1 MKPDQKHIYYL
12 LGDDDRSALHS
23 PHLDIVRHYGYPVLL
38 LTDPV
43 DAFLLV
49 RLTQY
54 KDFPLSNVA
63 TAELALPE
71 RAQPPEGEAR
81 PALDEQ
87 GAEGLIGRFKTQLG
101 ERVTDVRM
109 TERLSDSPA
118 RLVDPEGALEPGDAA
133 RLSPAEPRIRAAQE
147 GAGAQP
153 APPDPGAP
161 GGPAGG
167 GCAQRPGHRA
177 DLRKRL
183 VNRRA
188 APRSSQHDP
197 AYSEDYRIC
206 VRIDPGAF

>member
-23 PHLDIVRHYGYPVLL
+23 PHLDIVRHYGFPVLL

-71 RAQPPEGEAR
+71 IAQQPAGEAQ

-87 GAEGLIGRFKTQLG
+87 EAGSLIARFKAQLG

-118 RLVDPEGALEPGDAA
+118 RLVDPEGAPNQEMQRVYRLLNREFEPPKKVLELNPRHPILV
-133 RLSPAEPRIRAAQE
+133 RLGSLPEEDGRGALVIEQIYENALLIE
-147 GAGAQP
+147 GLH
-153 APPDPGAP
+153 PDPASMI
-161 GGPAGG
+161 
-167 GCAQRPGHRA
+167 
-177 DLRKRL
+177 LRIQKIIESAL
-183 VNRRA
+183 
-188 APRSSQHDP
+188 
-197 AYSEDYRIC
+197 E
-206 VRIDPGAF
+206 